1 MGMRLEELTEGEL
14 SLVRAAVDLI
24 ADEHGWVRSELLD
37 ATEAKVERALVALDE
52 AIYMLD
58 PDEEDIAKEAGL
70 YRIVTAYKE
79 LKGET

>member
-37 ATEAKVERALVALDE
+37 AAEAKLDKAIDAL
-52 AIYMLD
+52 
-58 PDEEDIAKEAGL
+58 
-70 YRIVTAYKE
+70 KE
-79 LKGET
+79 LIFLSDEGDIVDWLNALSSAQELMAEIKGE